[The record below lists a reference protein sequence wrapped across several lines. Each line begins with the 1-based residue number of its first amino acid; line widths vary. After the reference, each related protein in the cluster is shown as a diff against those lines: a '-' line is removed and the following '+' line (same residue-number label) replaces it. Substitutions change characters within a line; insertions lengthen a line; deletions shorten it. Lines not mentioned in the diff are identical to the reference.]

1 MFLVAVNVYGLTVK
15 TSPLC
20 FPHRKSIH
28 ISTQLCQEIVYRCTE
43 VPSGEAN
50 IEGDSIFPAVII
62 HTTEVDLT
70 MCVHC
75 DEWNLRCLL
84 TVLFLSSRYH
94 KN

>member
-28 ISTQLCQEIVYRCTE
+28 ISTPLCQEIVYRCTE

-50 IEGDSIFPAVII
+50 IGGDSIFPAVII
-62 HTTEVDLT
+62 HKGEVDFT

-75 DEWNLRCLL
+75 DAWNLRC
-84 TVLFLSSRYH
+84 
-94 KN
+94 